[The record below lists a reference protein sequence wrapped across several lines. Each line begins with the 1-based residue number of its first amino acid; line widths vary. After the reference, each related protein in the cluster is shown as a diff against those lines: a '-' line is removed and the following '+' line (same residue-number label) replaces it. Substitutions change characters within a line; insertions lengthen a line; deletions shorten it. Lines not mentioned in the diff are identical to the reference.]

1 MYNVSM
7 PEKKYIITI
16 AGRPGSGKSTAAK
29 IVAAELGYKH
39 FSSGE
44 LFRQISTEYGFDI
57 LGGNLHAEQNKI
69 IDETVDQRLRD
80 LGETKDNLVIDSR
93 MAWYWM
99 PQSFKVYLDLDML
112 TAAKRIL
119 ANIDKHRAAAE
130 NIPED
135 PDEYEKI
142 LTERLESE
150 VRRYDALY
158 GVNPYDLDN
167 YDLVINTSDND
178 VAQTARLILDS
189 FKHWTH

>member
-1 MYNVSM
+1 M